1 MSTVT
6 RTRLAGAFGLLSV
19 VGTFAGLAIH
29 GYPDIGA
36 SGRQIAHWA
45 TTTNQHQF
53 AIGIYVEAV
62 ATLLFLGFAAWL
74 WSVARDA
81 EGASGW
87 LATAGFSAAAL
98 YVVLALMSNAVWW
111 AVIDSGRRGTDPQTL
126 AIVRDIAQHTFDTAN
141 LCLGMFLILTG
152 SVLFTTRALPRLVG
166 ATALVFGLG
175 LTVPQTDQLAW
186 IPVFVWI
193 VAVSIY
199 LLVRPHPATKVRE
212 AAGVMSASPVGT
224 S

>member
-1 MSTVT
+1 MSTVI
-6 RTRLAGAFGLLSV
+6 RTRLAAVFGLLSV
-19 VGTFAGLAIH
+19 IGTFAGLAIH

-45 TTTNQHQF
+45 ATTNQHQF
-53 AIGIYVEAV
+53 AIGIYIEAV
-62 ATLLFLGFAAWL
+62 ALLLFLGFAAWVS
-74 WSVARDA
+74 SVARDA
-81 EGASGW
+81 EGGYGW
-87 LATAGFSAAAL
+87 LATAGFSAATL
-98 YVVLALMSNAVWW
+98 YVVLGLMSNAVWW
-111 AVIDSGRRGTDPQTL
+111 AVLDGGHRGTNPQTL
-126 AIVRDIAQHTFDTAN
+126 AIVRDVAQHTFDTST
-141 LCLGMFLILTG
+141 LCFGLFLILG
-152 SVLFTTRALPRLVG
+152 GYVLFTTRALPRPVG

-175 LTVPQTDQLAW
+175 LMVPQTDQLAW

-212 AAGVMSASPVGT
+212 PAGVMSASPVGT

>member
-6 RTRLAGAFGLLSV
+6 RSRLAAIFGLLSV

-36 SGRQIAHWA
+36 NGRQISHWA
-45 TTTNQHQF
+45 ATTNQHQF

-62 ATLLFLGFAAWL
+62 AILLFMGFAAWL

-81 EGASGW
+81 EGGSGW

-98 YVVLALMSNAVWW
+98 HVVLGLASNAVWW
-111 AVIDSGRRGTDPQTL
+111 AVLDSGRRGTNPQTL
-126 AIVRDIAQHTFDTAN
+126 ASVRDIAQHAFDTSF
-141 LCLGMFLILTG
+141 LCLGMFLILAG
-152 SVLFTTRALPRLVG
+152 YVLVTTRALPRLVG
-166 ATALVFGLG
+166 ATASVLGLG
-175 LTVPQTDQLAW
+175 IMVPQLAQVALM
-186 IPVFVWI
+186 PVFVWI

-199 LLVRPHPATKVRE
+199 LLVRPNPATIRE
-212 AAGVMSASPVGT
+212 PAGVMSASPL
-224 S
+224 SMS